1 MPATASKLKR
11 SAASTVR
18 GWISRLPAPRDRAA
32 YDLVVGARGLVTGK
46 VPGEPK
52 PPVAKPRANRKTK
65 VRPYGTVPGPRLQ
78 RTPRLPE
85 DTVWTPFPESDTRVE
100 MVRSLYETGARPER
114 MDVDLLDR
122 LNEEYAAKRIVK
134 APRSSAPK
142 SMQEAAR
149 GRVAWAHTYVDLRD
163 TSVLEIGCG
172 RGYEVFIVG
181 NDYGSRAHGID
192 VREYSTWSQFASDK
206 VGFTLGDMS
215 QENPFEHN
223 SFDRIISY
231 TVWEHVTHPRKLLEE
246 TYNVLK
252 PGGLAW
258 IRANLYAGP
267 AASHRYRDIFFPW
280 PHLLFS
286 DDVIRDWDVKHGLRP
301 RGASWVNRLS
311 WGHYERYIAEIG
323 FNLRHLSFQEAEWD
337 QEFYERFEDILGRFP
352 ITDLKR
358 DYFLAVLEKPLDG
371 A

>member
-18 GWISRLPAPRDRAA
+18 SWISRLPAPRDRAA

-122 LNEEYAAKRIVK
+122 LNEEYAARRIVK

-192 VREYSTWSQFASDK
+192 VREYSSWSQFASDK
-206 VGFTLGDMS
+206 VGFTLG
-215 QENPFEHN
+215 
-223 SFDRIISY
+223 R
-231 TVWEHVTHPRKLLEE
+231 HV
-246 TYNVLK
+246 
-252 PGGLAW
+252 
-258 IRANLYAGP
+258 
-267 AASHRYRDIFFPW
+267 AAES
-280 PHLLFS
+280 L
-286 DDVIRDWDVKHGLRP
+286 
-301 RGASWVNRLS
+301 
-311 WGHYERYIAEIG
+311 
-323 FNLRHLSFQEAEWD
+323 
-337 QEFYERFEDILGRFP
+337 
-352 ITDLKR
+352 
-358 DYFLAVLEKPLDG
+358 
-371 A
+371 